1 MNNFAELSIGCVLII
16 VIFPDVS
23 PVFPRCFPG
32 VYNNSCER
40 AAVRRRFAEN
50 AAHFAVRDALQ
61 AVRGPATL
69 LTCTSTHSH
78 DARLGCRV
86 RRKHIL

>member
-1 MNNFAELSIGCVLII
+1 M
-16 VIFPDVS
+16 IFID
-23 PVFPRCFPG
+23 FPRCFPG

-40 AAVRRRFAEN
+40 AAVRRRFAGN

-69 LTCTSTHSH
+69 LETHLHKHAST
-78 DARLGCRV
+78 
-86 RRKHIL
+86 

>member
-1 MNNFAELSIGCVLII
+1 M
-16 VIFPDVS
+16 IFPSVS
-23 PVFPRCFPG
+23 PVFPRCL
-32 VYNNSCER
+32 YNNSCER
-40 AAVRRRFAEN
+40 AAVRRRFARN

-69 LTCTSTHSH
+69 LTCTSTHPH

-86 RRKHIL
+86 RRKYIL